1 MPHKSQITQHESLI
15 ASLKL
20 KEAHGF
26 RFSGDETFEV
36 QSAPYA
42 EPTAYSE
49 VFGSILEDTQEHS
62 ALESW
67 KQAPVR
73 FDPLM
78 LQGVD
83 LLAALRPS
91 TVKVNSFSQSLVA
104 VVDTLVEIVSE
115 DEEHLMASLTTEDHQ
130 RLATAR
136 DKLIEVVG
144 ANENHFL
151 IPLIDF
157 ITNLTRIRE
166 EESNPSIEKQHH
178 SARRRKRETSVS
190 NRQRV
195 KLADLLPQEIEDAE
209 NNENVN
215 ASSFKP
221 RRPEHMGRPANRPRV
236 KLTDLL
242 SRETEYIAAREVD
255 TEIEVDVEE

>member
-26 RFSGDETFEV
+26 RFSSGETFEV

-42 EPTAYSE
+42 EPTAYLG
-49 VFGSILEDTQEHS
+49 VFERVLEDTKEHS
-62 ALESW
+62 TLESW

-78 LQGVD
+78 PQGFD
-83 LLAALRPS
+83 LLAALS
-91 TVKVNSFSQSLVA
+91 TFTAKVKSSSQSLVV

-115 DEEHLMASLTTEDHQ
+115 DEEHLTASLTTEDYQ

-136 DKLIEVVG
+136 DKLIDAVG

-151 IPLIDF
+151 TPLIDF
-157 ITNLTRIRE
+157 ITNLIRIRE
-166 EESNPSIEKQHH
+166 EESNPPIEKQHH

-195 KLADLLPQEIEDAE
+195 KLADLLPQEIEDVE

-221 RRPEHMGRPANRPRV
+221 RRPEHVGRPANRPRV
-236 KLTDLL
+236 KLADLL
-242 SRETEYIAAREVD
+242 SREAEYIAAREED
-255 TEIEVDVEE
+255 TEIPVDDEE